1 MSIGSIVPK
10 LHCVVEFITP
20 EMAMKYLEVNIANRK
35 LSMVRVGAM
44 ARDIKTGNW
53 KLTHQGIAF
62 DVDGFLIDGQHRL
75 HAIIAA
81 GIGVWMVVARQLAG
95 DSKLVVDMGI
105 IRKPA
110 HSMSISRGYT
120 VPDQHIAIIKAATA
134 FSAGSYYDKKLTTS
148 EVNTLYDQF
157 VNALAWVDSVF
168 PSWMEKGTTS
178 ATVKAA
184 AALAWFYVPD
194 LERLGA
200 FVATVTGKRLG
211 EGRGDSAA
219 MLFRE
224 VMLKHGT
231 KNETDR
237 REAFKKAQ
245 RAIELFLSNT
255 TVKRLS
261 GGSVVYPW
269 PLDGAVRS

>member
-35 LSMVRVGAM
+35 LSMTRVGAM

-75 HAIIAA
+75 HAVIAA
-81 GIGVWMVVARQLAG
+81 GIGVWMVVARQLTA
-95 DSKLVVDMGI
+95 DSKLVIDMGI

-110 HSMSISRGYT
+110 HSMSISRGYI
-120 VPDQHIAIIKAATA
+120 VPDQHIAIIKAAIA
-134 FSAGSYYDKKLTTS
+134 FSGSSYYDKKLTTS

-157 VNALAWVDSVF
+157 ANALEWIDSVF
-168 PSWMEKGTTS
+168 PTWLEKGTTS

-184 AALAWFYVPD
+184 VALAWFYVPD
-194 LERLGA
+194 LARLGA
-200 FVATVTGKRLG
+200 FVATITGKRLG
-211 EGRGDSAA
+211 EGSGDSAA

-224 VMLKHGT
+224 AMLKHGT
-231 KNETDR
+231 KNEADR

-245 RAIELFLSNT
+245 RAIELFLVNT
-255 TVKRLS
+255 SIKRLS